1 MQYQL
6 RHKVGFDVFL
16 FRGGAQTLRP
26 TPFHRGREGGGLNKL
41 LRFAIIAFS
50 KVNNN
55 LNPKP
60 YKS

>member
-16 FRGGAQTLRP
+16 FRGGAPNP
-26 TPFHRGREGGGLNKL
+26 TPDAVPQREGGGGLNKL